1 MNKKQL
7 KRLTEL
13 DLKAKGVISSV
24 LNSSSNCEH
33 FTSEEIQEHNELE
46 FLRNKENV
54 DMRLTGKNKYYNA
67 YQCYDFLTHIKTSGY
82 NRYKAND
89 IESVYI
95 TSSPYYGAKV
105 AARLNSG
112 GVADLKSFNE
122 NKELLNF
129 IIGFNEALYQ
139 VSN

>member
-1 MNKKQL
+1 
-7 KRLTEL
+7 
-13 DLKAKGVISSV
+13 
-24 LNSSSNCEH
+24 
-33 FTSEEIQEHNELE
+33 
-46 FLRNKENV
+46 
-54 DMRLTGKNKYYNA
+54 MRLTGKNKYYNA

-139 VSN
+139 LSN

>member
-13 DLKAKGVISSV
+13 DLKAK
-24 LNSSSNCEH
+24 NCEH
-33 FTSEEIQEHNELE
+33 FTSQEIQEHNDLE

-139 VSN
+139 LSN

>member
-1 MNKKQL
+1 MNNKQL

-13 DLKAKGVISSV
+13 DLKAYK
-24 LNSSSNCEH
+24 CEH
-33 FTSEEIQEHNELE
+33 FTSQEIQEHNELE

-54 DMRLTGKNKYYNA
+54 NMRLIGKNKYYNA

-139 VSN
+139 LSN

>member
-1 MNKKQL
+1 MNKKQIE
-7 KRLTEL
+7 RLTEL
-13 DLKAKGVISSV
+13 ELRSR
-24 LNSSSNCEH
+24 NCEH
-33 FTSEEIQEHNELE
+33 FTSHVMQELNELE

>member
-13 DLKAKGVISSV
+13 DLKAK
-24 LNSSSNCEH
+24 NFEH
-33 FTSEEIQEHNELE
+33 LTSEEINESNDLI

-54 DMRLTGKNKYYNA
+54 GMRLTGNNKYYNA
-67 YQCYDFLTHIKTSGY
+67 FQCYDFLEYVKKSGY

-89 IESVYI
+89 IKSVYI
-95 TSSPYYGAKV
+95 TSCPYYGAKV
-105 AARLNSG
+105 EARLNSG
-112 GVADLKSFNE
+112 GVAELKSFNE

>member
-13 DLKAKGVISSV
+13 DLRAR
-24 LNSSSNCEH
+24 NCEH
-33 FTSEEIQEHNELE
+33 FTSHVIQEHNELE

-112 GVADLKSFNE
+112 GIADLKSFN
-122 NKELLNF
+122 
-129 IIGFNEALYQ
+129 A
-139 VSN
+139 VSYTHLTLPTKRIV